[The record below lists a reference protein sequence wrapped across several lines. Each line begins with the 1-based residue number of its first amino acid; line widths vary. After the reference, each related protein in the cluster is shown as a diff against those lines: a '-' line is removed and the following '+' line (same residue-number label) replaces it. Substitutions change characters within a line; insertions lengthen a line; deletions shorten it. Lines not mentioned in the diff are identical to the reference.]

1 MKKFITFLSAIAI
14 LSSCN
19 SDDTSETIIPEDA
32 SSHDLQVSLYGMP
45 VVEIE
50 KEQYPGGPVSTVEL
64 DYNRQ
69 VYVNLD
75 AASSDMNADTTGV
88 HYNDE
93 DYYAFD
99 IPAEKTSVSGPE
111 GWDIVLTYYLGI
123 TYDDQGTAYPYNM
136 TGGLINT
143 TNVKAIRLNKE
154 DLEAEGQTF
163 ISYDDITFE
172 EASAITLSSDVAAIG
187 SDWKSLDFA
196 TFTYKIVEDQYYIIE
211 SSDNKLYKLR
221 FTDFYDLDSG
231 TKGFPMFKFQRIIAE

>member
-19 SDDTSETIIPEDA
+19 SDDHTEAIVPEDT

-50 KEQYPGGPVSTVEL
+50 KEQYPGGPVVTTEL

-69 VYVNLD
+69 VYINLD
-75 AASSDMNADTTGV
+75 AASADANADTTGV
-88 HYNDE
+88 HWNDVE
-93 DYYAFD
+93 YYTFD
-99 IPAEKTSVSGPE
+99 IPEENTTGAGPE
-111 GWDIVLTYYLGI
+111 GWDIVMTYYHGI
-123 TYDDQGTAYPYNM
+123 TYDDQGTATPYYM

-143 TNVKAIRLNKE
+143 SNVKAIRLNKE
-154 DLEAEGQTF
+154 EIEGEGQTF
-163 ISYDDITFE
+163 VSYDDITFE
-172 EASAITLSSDVAAIG
+172 EASAITLSSDAASIG
-187 SDWKSLDFA
+187 SDWKALDFA

-211 SSDNKLYKLR
+211 SSDKKLYKLV